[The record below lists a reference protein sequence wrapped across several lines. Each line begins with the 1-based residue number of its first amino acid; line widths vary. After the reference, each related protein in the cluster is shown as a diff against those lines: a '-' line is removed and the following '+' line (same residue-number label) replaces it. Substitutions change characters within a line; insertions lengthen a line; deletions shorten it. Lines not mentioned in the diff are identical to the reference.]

1 MADSIDL
8 GSSVGKRVAIS
19 GKAIDAKA
27 GAVLMTDRDEVI
39 YLTDLQRWPDEYLDQ
54 RVVVEGTLR
63 RGEVYPEATDEDGI
77 SSQGMDDSEQW
88 YLEVD
93 SYRLAE

>member
-1 MADSIDL
+1 MTDPIDL
-8 GSSVGKRVAIS
+8 ASSVDKRVAIS
-19 GKAIDAKA
+19 GKALDAKA
-27 GAVLMTDRDEVI
+27 GAVLTTDRDEVI
-39 YLTDLQRWPDEYLDQ
+39 YLTEMQSWPDEYLDQ

-63 RGEVYPEATDEDGI
+63 RGDVYPEAQDKGGI

-93 SYRLAE
+93 GYRLE

>member
-27 GAVLMTDRDEVI
+27 GAILMTDRDEVI
-39 YLTDLQRWPDEYLDQ
+39 YLTDMQSWPDEYLDQ

-63 RGEVYPEATDEDGI
+63 RGEVYPEADDEAEV
-77 SSQGMDDSEQW
+77 SSQGMSGGEQW